1 MSSFYMRKLDIFAY
15 LCTMKS
21 TDIIFGQLNN
31 IPKGVVFDYSELHL
45 PAEMQLAAAKA
56 LSRMVSEKKL
66 KKVGKGKF
74 YKPAYSRLGEMSPLI
89 DELTK
94 DLLYKDAKI
103 IGYITGLPIFAQMG
117 LTTQIS
123 SKVVIGSKSYRRPLM
138 RGGYE
143 ISFTRQEND
152 ITEDNIPMLR
162 FLDAIRFV
170 KKIPAC
176 TPDNAIK
183 ILLDKLASFDNIEIK
198 SLIQLSSTYP
208 ASARALLG
216 AMLES
221 KGYDVS
227 LLKMSLNPLTKY
239 NIGISTDI
247 LPDKSNWNI
256 L

>member
-1 MSSFYMRKLDIFAY
+1 
-15 LCTMKS
+15 MKS
-21 TDIIFGQLNN
+21 TDIIIERLNK
-31 IPKGVVFDYSELHL
+31 IGEGKVFTYLDLSL
-45 PAEMQLAAAKA
+45 PQEMQSAAAMS
-56 LSRMVSEKKL
+56 LSRMVAENKL

-74 YKPAYSRLGEMSPLI
+74 YKPAYSRLGEMRPLI

-94 DLLYKDAKI
+94 DLLYKDGKI
-103 IGYITGLPIFAQMG
+103 IGYITGVPVFAQMG
-117 LTTQIS
+117 LTTQIT
-123 SKVVIGSKSYRRPLM
+123 SKVLIGSRSYRRPLM

-143 ISFTRQEND
+143 ITFTRQEND

-176 TPDNAIK
+176 TPDNAIR
-183 ILLDKLASFDNIEIK
+183 ILLDKLASFDNSEIK
-198 SLIQLSSTYP
+198 SLFQLSSTYP
-208 ASARALLG
+208 ASTRALLG

-221 KGYDVS
+221 KGYDAS

-239 NIGISTDI
+239 NIGISAEI
-247 LPDKSNWNI
+247 LPNKSSWNI

>member
-1 MSSFYMRKLDIFAY
+1 
-15 LCTMKS
+15 MKS
-21 TDIIFGQLNN
+21 TDIIIERINKIGEGKVFTYLDLS
-31 IPKGVVFDYSELHL
+31 IPQEKQS
-45 PAEMQLAAAKA
+45 AAAMA
-56 LSRMVSEKKL
+56 LSRLVAEKKL

-74 YKPAYSRLGEMSPLI
+74 YKTAYSRLGEMSPLL

-123 SKVVIGSKSYRRPLM
+123 SKILIGSKSYRRPLL

-143 ISFTRQEND
+143 ISFTQQNNE

-162 FLDAIRFV
+162 FLDAVRFI

-176 TPDNAIK
+176 SPDNAIR
-183 ILLDKLASFDNIEIK
+183 IFLDKLDSFDKSEIK
-198 SLIQLSSTYP
+198 SLIHLSSTYS
-208 ASARALLG
+208 ASTRALLG
-216 AMLES
+216 AMLER
-221 KGYDVS
+221 KGYDAT
-227 LLKMSLNPLTKY
+227 LLKMSLNPMTKY
-239 NIGISTDI
+239 KIGISADI
-247 LPDKSNWNI
+247 LPNKSNWDI